1 MFIEVY
7 FSLMSPFSG
16 MTLLGVATAI
26 FHRLGISAKLDATSP
41 ASKTWRLFYAYSIV
55 YAKMYRCL
63 MRRVVFRF
71 CGITTVRLDVALQS
85 SSTKPSRT
93 SCWCVCSN
101 STKDP
106 SPFSLFKVAQATQ
119 LNPTTTQGPNQ
130 PSSHGRGV
138 SGAVTRIKSLR

>member
-1 MFIEVY
+1 MFIDVY
-7 FSLMSPFSG
+7 ISLVSPFSG

-41 ASKTWRLFYAYSIV
+41 ASKTWRLFYSIA

-101 STKDP
+101 STKDH
-106 SPFSLFKVAQATQ
+106 SPFSLFKVAGATQ
-119 LNPTTTQGPNQ
+119 SNPTTTRGLNQ
-130 PSSHGRGV
+130 PSCQGRGV
-138 SGAVTRIKSLR
+138 SGVVTRIKSLR

>member
-1 MFIEVY
+1 
-7 FSLMSPFSG
+7 MSPFSG
-16 MTLLGVATAI
+16 MTLQGDATAI
-26 FHRLGISAKLDATSP
+26 FHRLEISVKLDATSP

-119 LNPTTTQGPNQ
+119 LNPTTTQGLNQ
-130 PSSHGRGV
+130 PSSQARGMSEV
-138 SGAVTRIKSLR
+138 VALMKPLR